1 MYSGEQFLY
10 QIAEEWIVTYCR
22 QIRIEVKEGLPEGR
36 TKNFPRLPVKIT
48 SRWPKEETRN
58 KLCIFHRRSSL
69 QKVLES

>member
-1 MYSGEQFLY
+1 MYSEEQFLY

-36 TKNFPRLPVKIT
+36 TKNFPRLSVKIT

-69 QKVLES
+69 QKLLES